1 MDAPTSISKKH
12 GVSFHRKFP
21 CRPVYMRFP
30 DGPESALHTNGQS
43 VTNYLKLTM
52 HKILAILLQK
62 SWMCV
67 YAGRRQNWRARS
79 HRRVGET
86 VPPDETALK
95 PRGVIKMTVAK
106 LIEFSFCKLAS
117 FHRFWIHTMMTCDL
131 IQKKSITNVFLNR
144 IVHVWGKRNAFAV
157 YWLVNAYTIHRSI

>member
-1 MDAPTSISKKH
+1 
-12 GVSFHRKFP
+12 
-21 CRPVYMRFP
+21 
-30 DGPESALHTNGQS
+30 
-43 VTNYLKLTM
+43 M

-95 PRGVIKMTVAK
+95 PRGVIKITVAK
-106 LIEFSFCKLAS
+106 LIEFSLCKFAS

-131 IQKKSITNVFLNR
+131 IQKNSIKNALLNSR
-144 IVHVWGKRNAFAV
+144 SIVHVWGKRNAFAV
-157 YWLVNAYTIHRSI
+157 WLVGICLYNTYIYLNPCNLFYLYLIYP